1 MVTAVEVRLSGTAAG
16 VPARAYTTVLEQVTF
31 ALEEIDRITHPV
43 RATRPTWSVTR
54 TDWSASSGPVIL
66 LTPDADPRRRSA
78 EDISRPA
85 RALVEG
91 LLTLSEV
98 PEIPDGFSEG
108 VIDRIGNVRRQ
119 VDGRQRGLEVVTLVS
134 VNGARSTPVEVSE
147 AVDRNARAAVTGTS
161 YAYGSLVGTLDVIS
175 ARRHKRRIGLL
186 PDHGPAVTCNVDK
199 LSNELVVTSFDKRV
213 IVGGLLRRNSRGQVV
228 RLDADHLELAPGLRP
243 VRAEDLVGAIPDLGN
258 DMSVSEYLARQ
269 RAR

>member
-1 MVTAVEVRLSGTAAG
+1 MEVRLGGAAAG
-16 VPARAYTTVLEQVTF
+16 VPARAYASVLQQVTF
-31 ALEEIDRITHPV
+31 ALEEIDRITHPM
-43 RATRPTWSVTR
+43 RATRPAWSVTR
-54 TDWSASSGPVIL
+54 TDWTASSGPVVI
-66 LTPDADPRRRSA
+66 LTPDADPRRRSE

-85 RALVEG
+85 RALVDG
-91 LLTLSEV
+91 VLTLSEV

-108 VIDRIGNVRRQ
+108 VIERIGNVRRQ
-119 VDGRQRGLEVVTLVS
+119 VDGRHRGLQAVTLIS
-134 VNGARSTPVEVSE
+134 VNGARSIPAEVSE

-186 PDHGPAVTCNVDK
+186 PDYGPAVSCNVDK
-199 LSNELVVTSFDKRV
+199 LADDVVVGFFNKRV

-228 RLDADHLELAPGLRP
+228 RLDADHLELVPGLSP
-243 VRAEDLVGAIPDLGN
+243 VRAADLIGALPDLG
-258 DMSVSEYLARQ
+258 DGLSVSEYLARQ